1 MPVIFLS
8 QLLKVNLL
16 LTRIF
21 QLIQYNT
28 YTYGRGVDKSLT
40 INFKNMTNQKEKNLI
55 NFKKAR
61 GLILKIIKMVE
72 ANEYCIDIM
81 QQNSAVIGLLKS
93 AHQMLMENH
102 LNTCFKTAM
111 GTKNEKRKREM
122 TQEILKV
129 TKLFNK

>member
-1 MPVIFLS
+1 M
-8 QLLKVNLL
+8 
-16 LTRIF
+16 
-21 QLIQYNT
+21 
-28 YTYGRGVDKSLT
+28 
-40 INFKNMTNQKEKNLI
+40 
-55 NFKKAR
+55 
-61 GLILKIIKMVE
+61 KIIKMVE

-102 LNTCFKTAM
+102 LNTCFKGAM
-111 GTKNEKRKREM
+111 ETKNEKRKQEM